1 MIHVTW
7 NIEIENF
14 RFKPSGTKTY
24 VLLLER
30 GKMRVSKCTIETE
43 KKNGINRS
51 IKSKIY

>member
-1 MIHVTW
+1 MIQVTW

-30 GKMRVSKCTIETE
+30 GKMRVSECTIETG

-51 IKSKIY
+51 IKSKIC